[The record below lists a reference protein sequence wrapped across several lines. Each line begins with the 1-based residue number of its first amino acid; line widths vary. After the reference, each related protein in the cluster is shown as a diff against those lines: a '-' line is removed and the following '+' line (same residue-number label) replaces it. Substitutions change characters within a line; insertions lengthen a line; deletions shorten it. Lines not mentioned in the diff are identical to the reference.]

1 MHLSIVLTTGGP
13 VNFPGLDIS
22 IEHLVEGFEVFG
34 LHISLSGILLA
45 AAMFLGLFITEC
57 LAKKTEQNTEFYLD
71 LAIRLVI
78 AGVIGA
84 RTGYIITHWQYFAS
98 DQANVL
104 DIRDG
109 GMSFTGA
116 LAAGLLV
123 SFVYCRQKKLSWLQ
137 VCDTALPGV
146 LFAQMIGTVGAF
158 FNRSALGTYSAGRFA
173 MQVDIRDV
181 DANLMKLSQTTRAMT
196 RGDFLQVHPL
206 ALYEL
211 VLLLVLLVLLV
222 VLFKTGKLKGIVL
235 SAYLMGYGAIRF
247 ALEFIRMDSMR
258 MIGNWISLEHLV
270 AAGLFLCGAVIMTEQ
285 VKKVKITKKERPK
298 NLGIV
303 KKSK

>member
-1 MHLSIVLTTGGP
+1 MHLSMVLTTGGP
-13 VNFPGLDIS
+13 VNFPGLDIFM
-22 IEHLVEGFEVFG
+22 EHLVEGFELFG

-45 AAMFLGLFITEC
+45 LAMFLGLFITER

-84 RTGYIITHWQYFAS
+84 RTGHVFTHWQYFAS

-109 GMSFTGA
+109 GMSFSGA
-116 LAAGLLV
+116 LVAGILI

-137 VCDTALPGV
+137 VCDTAASGV
-146 LFAQMIGTVGAF
+146 VFAQILGAAGAF
-158 FNRSALGTYSAGRFA
+158 FDRSNLGIYSGGRFA

-181 DANLMKLSQTTRAMT
+181 DANLMKLGQTSRAMT
-196 RGDFLQVHPL
+196 RGNFLQVHPV
-206 ALYEL
+206 ALYEI
-211 VLLLVLLVLLV
+211 VLLLVLFAVLMAVFCTAKMKGLVLSL
-222 VLFKTGKLKGIVL
+222 
-235 SAYLMGYGAIRF
+235 YLMGYGIIRF
-247 ALEFIRMDSMR
+247 GLEFIRMDSVR
-258 MIGNWISLEHLV
+258 MIGKQISLEHLV
-270 AAGLFLCGAVIMTEQ
+270 AAGLFLCGAAVLTDR
-285 VKKVKITKKERPK
+285 VKKDRTTKKERPK
-298 NLGIV
+298 NLSIV